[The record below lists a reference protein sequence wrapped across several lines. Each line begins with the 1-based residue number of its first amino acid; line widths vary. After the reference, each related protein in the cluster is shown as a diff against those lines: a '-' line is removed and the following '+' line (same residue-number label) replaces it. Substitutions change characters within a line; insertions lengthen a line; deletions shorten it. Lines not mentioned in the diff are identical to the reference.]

1 MCSIRVI
8 CRLRPE
14 NKIEQESGAG
24 SCISYTDTTIKI
36 KLQERSEEVHDFT
49 FDRICGSKV
58 PQQEVFEYAAR
69 PVVEGVLDGY
79 NGTIFAYGQTGSGK
93 TFTMEGP
100 DINNQELKGI
110 IPRMMDALF
119 QGLVDASE
127 SIEFT
132 LRVSFLE
139 IYLERIHDLLDTTK
153 TNLQVKEDK
162 IRGIYVQNATEI
174 YVSSPLEMMK
184 VMAAGSG
191 NRSIAAT
198 RMNERSSRSHSIF
211 CVNVEQKDHKGN
223 KKSGRLYFVDLAGS
237 ECVGKTNVS
246 GQQLKEAQMINK
258 SLSALGNVI
267 NALTEKGV
275 SYVPY
280 RDSKLTRILQESIG
294 GNSQT
299 SLIIACSMSSYNDK
313 ETLSTL
319 RFGQRAKKIQN
330 KPVVNQERNSKE
342 LLKQIENLQNELRKQ
357 AEIINNIHK
366 YIVQKHPEEKS
377 LIKEIAAII
386 DGSFVME
393 KSSTAGSSE
402 KNDSEYSLTLLKQ
415 HIEIVKLHEELQVI
429 KLEKKE
435 TEDELGYRTKELC
448 ESEVAISELQKDM
461 MQERAG
467 FNKITEDLQ
476 GQIDKLTAE
485 THTCAIKTSKAAR
498 VCERLKSDL
507 LIINKEIPKSE
518 AWSEIL
524 CKSIDE
530 SITLLLTISDFPTK
544 NLETLDQILTTESS
558 IYENIKIAELQ
569 SQLDSVSEKLYEKTS
584 QVHNLEVKYCM
595 QEKELD
601 SLRNTCELL
610 SKQLDTKV
618 KNIEDERASVAL
630 EMRYKDIEIEEL
642 RKMFEIEREKYE
654 NLKSI
659 SVSGFESDAQDQVD
673 ELRAERQKLF
683 EEIVSL
689 RRDLDMREEQLHTAL
704 QKNKR
709 LERQISLQ
717 VAHKPSGSMSRA
729 ISPGKDEFEEIR
741 FTRKISKP
749 IRGGGGNF
757 SNFQRNNQIFSNNN
771 DYLFRRKSVEKISNQ
786 GGLKSMIKDI
796 FGGLLG

>member
-14 NKIEQESGAG
+14 NKIEQESGAD
-24 SCISYTDTTIKI
+24 SCISYSDTTIKI
-36 KLQERSEEVHDFT
+36 KLQDRNEEVHDFT
-49 FDRICGSKV
+49 FDRICGSKA

-174 YVSSPLEMMK
+174 YVSSPMEMMK
-184 VMAAGSG
+184 VMAAGSS

-267 NALTEKGV
+267 NALTEKSV

-366 YIVQKHPEEKS
+366 FIAQKYPEEKS
-377 LIKEIAAII
+377 LIKEIAEII
-386 DGSFVME
+386 DGSFVVE
-393 KSSTAGSSE
+393 KSSVAGNSE

-415 HIEIVKLHEELQVI
+415 HIEIVKLHEELQLV

-435 TEDELGYRTKELC
+435 LEDELGYRTKELC

-461 MQERAG
+461 MQERAN
-467 FNKITEDLQ
+467 FSKIVEDLQ

-485 THTCAIKTSKAAR
+485 SHTCIIKTSKAAL

-524 CKSIDE
+524 SKSIDE
-530 SITLLLTISDFPTK
+530 AITLLLTISDFPTK

-569 SQLDSVSEKLYEKTS
+569 SQLESVSEKLSQKTS
-584 QVHNLEVKYCM
+584 EVHNLEVKCCV

-601 SLRNTCELL
+601 ALKNTCELL
-610 SKQLDTKV
+610 SRQLDTKV

-630 EMRYKDIEIEEL
+630 EMRYKDIEIEDL
-642 RKMFEIEREKYE
+642 RKMFELEREKNE
-654 NLKSI
+654 NLKNI
-659 SVSGFESDAQDQVD
+659 SVSGLASDAQDQVD
-673 ELRAERQKLF
+673 ELRVERQKLF

-689 RRDLDMREEQLHTAL
+689 RRDLDMREDQLHTAL
-704 QKNKR
+704 QKNKC

-717 VAHKPSGSMSRA
+717 ANHKPSGSMSRA